1 MESQMGRGL
10 KALFPKMPGEAEQEK
25 TVSLG
30 KVARRRSTAPSPK
43 RGVDAI
49 FASSPRAIAWKS
61 ATVSINKIQIPD
73 FIDRSREKEIEGL
86 KDSISRV
93 GLLFPILLRKQGE
106 SFELV
111 AGYRRLLAF
120 KNLGIKRIPSRVAP
134 LTQRECL
141 KIYRE
146 SNLV

>member
-1 MESQMGRGL
+1 MESQMGQGL
-10 KALFPKMPGEAEQEK
+10 KALFPKMPGEAEEAK
-25 TVSLG
+25 AVSLG
-30 KVARRRSTAPSPK
+30 KVAKRKSTSPSPK

-49 FASSPRAIAWKS
+49 FDSPRAIAWKS
-61 ATVSINKIQIPD
+61 ATVSVNKIQIPD
-73 FIDRSREKEIEGL
+73 FIDRSREKEIEVL
-86 KDSISRV
+86 KCSISRV
-93 GLLFPILLRKQGE
+93 GLLSPILLRKQGE
-106 SFELV
+106 DFELI

-134 LTQRECL
+134 LTQRESL

>member
-10 KALFPKMPGEAEQEK
+10 KALFPKMPGEAEEAK
-25 TVSLG
+25 VVSLG
-30 KVARRRSTAPSPK
+30 KVARRKSASPSPK

-49 FASSPRAIAWKS
+49 FDSPRAVAWKS
-61 ATVSINKIQIPD
+61 ATVSVNKIQIPD

-86 KDSISRV
+86 ECSISRV
-93 GLLFPILLRKQGE
+93 GLLFPVLLRKQGE
-106 SFELV
+106 DFELV

-134 LTQRECL
+134 LTQRESL

-146 SNLV
+146 SNLA

>member
-10 KALFPKMPGEAEQEK
+10 KALFPKMPGEAEEAK
-25 TVSLG
+25 AVSLG
-30 KVARRRSTAPSPK
+30 KVARRKSASPSLK

-49 FASSPRAIAWKS
+49 FDSPRSIAWKS
-61 ATVSINKIQIPD
+61 ATVSVNKIQIPD
-73 FIDRSREKEIEGL
+73 FIDRSRENEIEVL
-86 KDSISRV
+86 KCSISRV
-93 GLLFPILLRKQGE
+93 GLLSPILLRKQGE
-106 SFELV
+106 DFELV

-134 LTQRECL
+134 LTQRESL

>member
-10 KALFPKMPGEAEQEK
+10 KALFPKMPGEAEEAK
-25 TVSLG
+25 AVSLG
-30 KVARRRSTAPSPK
+30 KVARRKSASPSPK

-49 FASSPRAIAWKS
+49 FDSPRAIAWKS
-61 ATVSINKIQIPD
+61 ATVSVNKIQIPD
-73 FIDRSREKEIEGL
+73 FIDRSREKEIEAL
-86 KDSISRV
+86 KCSISRV
-93 GLLFPILLRKQGE
+93 GLLSPVLLRKQGE
-106 SFELV
+106 GFELV

-134 LTQRECL
+134 LTQRDSL

-146 SNLV
+146 SNLA

>member
-10 KALFPKMPGEAEQEK
+10 KALFPKMPGEAEEAK
-25 TVSLG
+25 AVSLG
-30 KVARRRSTAPSPK
+30 KVAKRKSASPSPK

-49 FASSPRAIAWKS
+49 FDSPRAIAWKS
-61 ATVSINKIQIPD
+61 ATVSVNKIQIPD
-73 FIDRSREKEIEGL
+73 FIDRSREKEIEVL
-86 KDSISRV
+86 KCSISRV
-93 GLLFPILLRKQGE
+93 GLLSPILLRKQGE
-106 SFELV
+106 DFELI

-134 LTQRECL
+134 LTQRESL

>member
-10 KALFPKMPGEAEQEK
+10 KALFPKMPGETEEAK
-25 TVSLG
+25 GVSLG
-30 KVARRRSTAPSPK
+30 KVMRRKSASPSPK

-49 FASSPRAIAWKS
+49 FDSPCAIAWKS
-61 ATVSINKIQIPD
+61 ATVSVNKIQIPD
-73 FIDRSREKEIEGL
+73 FIDRSREKEIEDL
-86 KDSISRV
+86 KCSISRV
-93 GLLFPILLRKQGE
+93 GLLSPVLLRKQGE
-106 SFELV
+106 DFELV

-134 LTQRECL
+134 LTQRESL
-141 KIYRE
+141 KIYQE

>member
-10 KALFPKMPGEAEQEK
+10 KALFPKMPGEAEEAK
-25 TVSLG
+25 AVSLG
-30 KVARRRSTAPSPK
+30 KVTRRKSASPSPK

-49 FASSPRAIAWKS
+49 FDSPRAIAWKS
-61 ATVSINKIQIPD
+61 ATVSVNKIQIPD

-86 KDSISRV
+86 KCSISRV
-93 GLLFPILLRKQGE
+93 GLLSPILLRKQGE
-106 SFELV
+106 DFELI
-111 AGYRRLLAF
+111 AGYKRLLAF

-134 LTQRECL
+134 LTQRESL

>member
-10 KALFPKMPGEAEQEK
+10 KVLFPKMPGEAEEAK
-25 TVSLG
+25 AVSLG
-30 KVARRRSTAPSPK
+30 KVARRKSASPSPK

-49 FASSPRAIAWKS
+49 FDSPRAIAWKS
-61 ATVSINKIQIPD
+61 ATVSVNKIQIPD

-86 KDSISRV
+86 QYSISRV
-93 GLLFPILLRKQGE
+93 GLLSPILLRKQGE
-106 SFELV
+106 DFELV

-134 LTQRECL
+134 LTQRESL